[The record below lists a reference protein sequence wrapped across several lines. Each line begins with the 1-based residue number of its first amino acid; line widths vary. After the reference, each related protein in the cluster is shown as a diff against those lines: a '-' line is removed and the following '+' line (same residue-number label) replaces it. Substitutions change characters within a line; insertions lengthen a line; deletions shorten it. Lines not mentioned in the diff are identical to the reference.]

1 MSDEIKY
8 EDAVKE
14 LDEIVSKL
22 ENGTVSLDESIKL
35 FERGTKLAGICSDKL
50 KRLSKR
56 LLCLLRRIIMTET
69 EFKNILTNDI
79 KS

>member
-35 FERGTKLAGICSDKL
+35 FEKGTKLGICSDKL
-50 KRLSKR
+50 KKAEQK
-56 LLCLLRRIIMTET
+56 ITM
-69 EFKNILTNDI
+69 LTKENNND
-79 KS
+79 

>member
-35 FERGTKLAGICSDKL
+35 FEKGSDKL
-50 KRLSKR
+50 KKAEQK
-56 LLCLLRRIIMTET
+56 ITM
-69 EFKNILTNDI
+69 LTKENNND
-79 KS
+79 

>member
-35 FERGTKLAGICSDKL
+35 FEKGTKLSGICSDKL
-50 KRLSKR
+50 NKAEQK
-56 LLCLLRRIIMTET
+56 ITM
-69 EFKNILTNDI
+69 LTKENNND
-79 KS
+79 

>member
-35 FERGTKLAGICSDKL
+35 FEKGTSLQVFAVIS
-50 KRLSKR
+50 
-56 LLCLLRRIIMTET
+56 
-69 EFKNILTNDI
+69 
-79 KS
+79 

>member
-35 FERGTKLAGICSDKL
+35 FEKGTKLAGICSEK
-50 KRLSKR
+50 
-56 LLCLLRRIIMTET
+56 ITM
-69 EFKNILTNDI
+69 LTKENNND
-79 KS
+79 

>member
-35 FERGTKLAGICSDKL
+35 FEKGTKLAAISSDKL
-50 KRLSKR
+50 KKAEQK
-56 LLCLLRRIIMTET
+56 ITM
-69 EFKNILTNDI
+69 LTKENNND
-79 KS
+79 

>member
-22 ENGTVSLDESIKL
+22 ENSTVSLDESIKL
-35 FERGTKLAGICSDKL
+35 L
-50 KRLSKR
+50 KKELNLQVFAVIS
-56 LLCLLRRIIMTET
+56 
-69 EFKNILTNDI
+69 
-79 KS
+79 

>member
-14 LDEIVSKL
+14 LDEIESKL

-35 FERGTKLAGICSDKL
+35 FEKGTKLAGICRDTL
-50 KRLSKR
+50 K
-56 LLCLLRRIIMTET
+56 TAEQ
-69 EFKNILTNDI
+69 KNTMLTKENNND
-79 KS
+79 

>member
-22 ENGTVSLDESIKL
+22 ENGTVLLTRALNFLKKELSLQVFAVIS
-35 FERGTKLAGICSDKL
+35 
-50 KRLSKR
+50 
-56 LLCLLRRIIMTET
+56 
-69 EFKNILTNDI
+69 
-79 KS
+79 

>member
-35 FERGTKLAGICSDKL
+35 L
-50 KRLSKR
+50 KEELS
-56 LLCLLRRIIMTET
+56 LQVFAVI
-69 EFKNILTNDI
+69 
-79 KS
+79 S

>member
-22 ENGTVSLDESIKL
+22 ENGTVSLDESIKT
-35 FERGTKLAGICSDKL
+35 FL
-50 KRLSKR
+50 KKELS
-56 LLCLLRRIIMTET
+56 LQVFAVI
-69 EFKNILTNDI
+69 
-79 KS
+79 S

>member
-35 FERGTKLAGICSDKL
+35 FEKGTSLAAICSDKL
-50 KRLSKR
+50 KKAEQK
-56 LLCLLRRIIMTET
+56 ITM
-69 EFKNILTNDI
+69 LTKENNND
-79 KS
+79 

>member
-35 FERGTKLAGICSDKL
+35 FEKGTKLAGICSDKL
-50 KRLSKR
+50 KKAEHK
-56 LLCLLRRIIMTET
+56 ITM
-69 EFKNILTNDI
+69 LTKENNND
-79 KS
+79 

>member
-35 FERGTKLAGICSDKL
+35 FEKGTKLAGICSDKL
-50 KRLSKR
+50 KKG
-56 LLCLLRRIIMTET
+56 
-69 EFKNILTNDI
+69 
-79 KS
+79 

>member
-35 FERGTKLAGICSDKL
+35 FEKGTKLAGICSDKL
-50 KRLSKR
+50 KKSEQK
-56 LLCLLRRIIMTET
+56 ITM
-69 EFKNILTNDI
+69 LTKENNND
-79 KS
+79 

>member
-14 LDEIVSKL
+14 LDEIVSRL

-35 FERGTKLAGICSDKL
+35 FEKGTKLAGICSDKL
-50 KRLSKR
+50 KKAEQK
-56 LLCLLRRIIMTET
+56 ITM
-69 EFKNILTNDI
+69 LTKENNND
-79 KS
+79 

>member
-22 ENGTVSLDESIKL
+22 EMVLFLLTRALNFLKKELSLQL
-35 FERGTKLAGICSDKL
+35 FAVIS
-50 KRLSKR
+50 
-56 LLCLLRRIIMTET
+56 
-69 EFKNILTNDI
+69 
-79 KS
+79 

>member
-35 FERGTKLAGICSDKL
+35 FEKGTKLAGNCSHKL
-50 KRLSKR
+50 KKAEQK
-56 LLCLLRRIIMTET
+56 ITMHTKE
-69 EFKNILTNDI
+69 NNND
-79 KS
+79 

>member
-22 ENGTVSLDESIKL
+22 E
-35 FERGTKLAGICSDKL
+35 GICSDKL
-50 KRLSKR
+50 KKAEQK
-56 LLCLLRRIIMTET
+56 ITM
-69 EFKNILTNDI
+69 LTKENNND
-79 KS
+79 

>member
-35 FERGTKLAGICSDKL
+35 L
-50 KRLSKR
+50 KKELS
-56 LLCLLRRIIMTET
+56 LQVFAVI
-69 EFKNILTNDI
+69 
-79 KS
+79 S